1 MAFNGEM
8 TMQEIKY
15 PTLTIT
21 LTWNTT
27 LYFLKI
33 LQHQHMA

>member
-1 MAFNGEM
+1 MPCSAPQSNVFKEKPKMAFNGEM

-21 LTWNTT
+21 LP
-27 LYFLKI
+27 
-33 LQHQHMA
+33 